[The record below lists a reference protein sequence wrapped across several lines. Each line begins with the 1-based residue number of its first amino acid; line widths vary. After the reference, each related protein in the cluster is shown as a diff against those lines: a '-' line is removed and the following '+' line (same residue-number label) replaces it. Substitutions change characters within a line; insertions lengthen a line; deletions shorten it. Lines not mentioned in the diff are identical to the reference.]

1 MFLAPRNGE
10 YTKILV
16 EEFTWKWV
24 FSSEKEKNAFVLD
37 HRHGS
42 CDVICKP
49 AIGLQQLKILLAL
62 LINNKSSLAFTVR
75 KKQVYNF
82 FLQFL
87 APNFWSCN
95 ETSICHL
102 KSLRITTKFL
112 SYPTIFQLNAWLI
125 LTSSYLYASMVCSGN
140 VPELPRCAMFK
151 GLFMMGVLANDVEV
165 KEKTSV
171 TNNVAGF
178 FIIFLR
184 SVYDRWSVSCFLLHQ
199 KSGYKPGKLWLSQ
212 TMLKPLRTWS
222 NQLWSEDST
231 QTM

>member
-1 MFLAPRNGE
+1 MGNTINFLSKNLHENGF
-10 YTKILV
+10 LV
-16 EEFTWKWV
+16 PKRRKMLLSLTTY
-24 FSSEKEKNAFVLD
+24 SG
-37 HRHGS
+37 R

-62 LINNKSSLAFTVR
+62 LINNKSWLAFTVR
-75 KKQVYNF
+75 KKLSLQFV
-82 FLQFL
+82 LQFL

-165 KEKTSV
+165 KQKTSV
-171 TNNVAGF
+171 TNNLAGF
-178 FIIFLR
+178 FIIFPR
-184 SVYDRWSVSCFLLHQ
+184 SVYNRWSVSCFLLHQ

-231 QTM
+231 QTR